1 MDFFSPCVWYAQRCS
16 LKSATII
23 HVYQFFMQWY
33 IIHKSVIHIWKQN
46 FRIYIDALNINYVF
60 RNSLVLIFF
69 LPLLDFLSWSHS
81 LFLSHPPQH
90 VFLFVRRY
98 ASLFVCLSASL
109 SVYLLVCLSSLLSFL
124 WSWYFVVKSLRL
136 MQMSKYFLFLKISK
150 ITAFA
155 VAKESFGVV
164 QRE

>member
-1 MDFFSPCVWYAQRCS
+1 
-16 LKSATII
+16 
-23 HVYQFFMQWY
+23 MQWN

-46 FRIYIDALNINYVF
+46 FRIYIDALNINYVL
-60 RNSLVLIFF
+60 RNSLVPILFSPSRYF
-69 LPLLDFLSWSHS
+69 SLLVSFSFSFS
-81 LFLSHPPQH
+81 PP
-90 VFLFVRRY
+90 
-98 ASLFVCLSASL
+98 AACLFVCQKVCKSVRLSVCQSLCLSA
-109 SVYLLVCLSSLLSFL
+109 CLSLFSFILSLKLIFCC
-124 WSWYFVVKSLRL
+124 KIKIKTLRL